1 MHIILDAHS
10 EVQNDITLKP
20 EKWMWK
26 NQNDAKEKVKSSLH
40 KPNEEF
46 RKGRDEFIEL
56 CITLVHQQHAHG
68 NKDHIDSIVDMEKL
82 AASEKKCEECGCE
95 ADISHRTCRNCGG
108 KVSRIALNNIYV
120 SGGGEIGP
128 YDSFDRIKNK
138 SRDINCVVGEPDF
151 VNPNSFATIT
161 EVLQN
166 IGHRAGIKHYGGGKR
181 EWLFV
186 ECDGLPY
193 SIIRDLLDNLWQC
206 TFCKDCFYM

>member
-1 MHIILDAHS
+1 MYL
-10 EVQNDITLKP
+10 E
-20 EKWMWK
+20 
-26 NQNDAKEKVKSSLH
+26 
-40 KPNEEF
+40 
-46 RKGRDEFIEL
+46 
-56 CITLVHQQHAHG
+56 
-68 NKDHIDSIVDMEKL
+68 
-82 AASEKKCEECGCE
+82 
-95 ADISHRTCRNCGG
+95 GG
-108 KVSRIALNNIYV
+108 
-120 SGGGEIGP
+120 IGP